1 MMSAASKPS
10 PAEQL
15 QTALRQ
21 ETAIAQRLY
30 EVMAQEQ
37 SALQRMDT
45 ASIQA
50 LAQEKSR
57 LLAALD
63 EQLAVRQRLVP
74 NSQQAGALD
83 NLIARLPE
91 PLSQSLKA
99 LTEQLRELLQRCH
112 SQNEI
117 NGRIISASR
126 RSVER
131 SLSLLR
137 GHQPDAVLYTPSG
150 GAARIGPARRYASA

>member
-1 MMSAASKPS
+1 MAAGVPS
-10 PAEQL
+10 LAEQL
-15 QTALRQ
+15 QAALRQ
-21 ETAIAQRLY
+21 ETAVAQRLY

-37 SALQRMDT
+37 SALQRMDS

-63 EQLAVRQRLVP
+63 QQLLARQKLVP
-74 NSQQAGALD
+74 NHQAEGAIDTLINTFPAVIANPLQQAVD
-83 NLIARLPE
+83 
-91 PLSQSLKA
+91 
-99 LTEQLRELLQRCH
+99 QLRELLFRCH
-112 SQNEI
+112 NQNEI

-131 SLSLLR
+131 SLSLIR
-137 GHQPDAVLYTPSG
+137 GHQPDAVLYTPTG
-150 GAARIGPARRYASA
+150 GATRMGPARRFASA

>member
-1 MMSAASKPS
+1 MSASASKPA
-10 PAEQL
+10 PVEQL
-15 QTALRQ
+15 QAALRQ

-45 ASIQA
+45 SSIQA

-57 LLAALD
+57 LLSSLD
-63 EQLAVRQRLVP
+63 AQLSQRQKLVP
-74 NSQQAGALD
+74 NSHQDGALD
-83 NLIARLPE
+83 ALLARLPAAAAALLQ
-91 PLSQSLKA
+91 PLV
-99 LTEQLRELLQRCH
+99 EQLRELLYRCH

-117 NGRIISASR
+117 NGRIIGASR

-137 GHQPDAVLYTPSG
+137 GHQPDAVLYTPH
-150 GAARIGPARRYASA
+150 GAATRLGPPRRFASA